1 MKKMTAA
8 ILSATMAL
16 SMGAALP
23 QGLYETKTV
32 VIAAGETK
40 FDEKEFFVVVG
51 NYGAE
56 DLTQLRYFVQKADGS
71 FSAEKIVWE
80 NAPEGLKYGD
90 VLTAEE
96 KFSLEK
102 VYPANDPVNAMAYYY
117 KLSNDAKL
125 NKVGNCGTLM
135 EQKDLTVKSVDYDGS
150 SHWSV
155 RYTDESGEKEYYYG
169 LSTFASSLGV
179 NPIEGGAGDV
189 YTFAM
194 LNGNVVIPLV
204 KKNVEE
210 EMPTY
215 KIVKLPDKL
224 EYKTGEH
231 IDLKGI
237 QIEVT
242 KGDEEP
248 VVYTYPDVAFDYQSN
263 VPKSPTVVLSTN
275 FRNDEAGTY
284 SVKVAGTGV
293 GFNVKVVDDQTDVVI
308 KDLAV
313 FEEGEQMKLKDVVE
327 LSKKGNDLCW
337 ADFVKY
343 KGVDVGSGLF
353 ILEYNLGNGYML
365 HVGGTLPTLDKSPE
379 AIMYALL
386 SRNEKSI
393 DIRTD
398 DVEAFIAEIDS
409 ENDPTALKGT
419 KEMTLYDVRKFAL
432 IGDSLDWSNFEDYKG
447 RDVGSGQN
455 VWEFKLPKGFVL
467 HVCGITDEKPSL
479 IELSRDGEKGIDIR
493 KDDVSAY
500 IASKEMTLDD
510 VIELS
515 KKGDALDWS
524 DFEDFKCHDSSTC
537 IRNWSFD
544 LGDGFE
550 LEVGGPEDG
559 KPDFILLNYYSRVN
573 CDIRT
578 ENVEAFIASQTADPT
593 VLKGTKEMTLYDV
606 RKFALIGDSLDWSNF
621 EDYKGRDVGSG
632 QNVWEFKLPK
642 GFVLHVCG
650 ITDEKPSLIE
660 LSRDGEKGIDI
671 RKDDVSAYIAS
682 KEMTLD
688 DVIELSKKGDA
699 LDWSDFEDFKCHDSS
714 TCIRN
719 WSFDLGDGFELEVGG
734 PEDGKPDFILLDYYS
749 RSYCDIRTENVEAFI
764 DDITTRYIIVKGD
777 ANFDHRMDMADVVF
791 VMQCLANPDKYRFT
805 EQGRIN
811 ADMNGNGI
819 TVADAQTIQLMLL
832 GYDVPDV
839 FSAERSA
846 IANNTFVYEK
856 EGAGGDCNIKFNEDG
871 TFLFSPGYLSSYLGG
886 GTWKI
891 SGKRVILTQENDGL
905 SGKRINCF
913 RIAGN
918 DLIYIEEDS
927 DNFYGITVKNGEK
940 FSLASEKAETAIQ
953 LSDIVSI
960 KTPYNPAMSDWSGIG
975 ILLEVDS
982 PDYPITLKAADG
994 HFTEWDIK
1002 KGSGPVKSVGKTYDI
1017 GKNGYIFWTPDDLN
1031 YKDGFN
1037 SEITVMG
1044 VSGEVYTDLGKI
1056 YITKAEGNSLTAS
1069 FEKPAAATD
1078 SAKLLGLKES
1088 KIKSVNVTSLPKGY
1102 DFTFTDEKA
1111 QKVIDFLSGIEL
1123 ITNFTEDPGQLDGM
1137 TWVIKLEYENDEAM
1151 TLYDIGGFIRSES
1164 NSWFKYEYDYD
1175 SPLNTLIWEL
1185 SK

>member
-71 FSAEKIVWE
+71 FSAEKILWE

-90 VLTAEE
+90 VLTAEG

-194 LNGNVVIPLV
+194 LNGNVVIPLA

-365 HVGGTLPTLDKSPE
+365 HVGGTLPTLDKSLE
-379 AIMYALL
+379 AIMYARL
-386 SRNEKSI
+386 SRNEKTI

-398 DVEAFIAEIDS
+398 DVGAFIASQVDDS
-409 ENDPTALKGT
+409 TALKGT

-432 IGDSLDWSNFEDYKG
+432 IGDLLDWSNFEDYKG

-455 VWEFKLPKGFVL
+455 VWEFKLPKGFIL
-467 HVCGITDEKPSL
+467 HVCGVAGQKPSL

-500 IASKEMTLDD
+500 IATKEMTLDD

-559 KPDFILLNYYSRVN
+559 KTDFILLN
-573 CDIRT
+573 
-578 ENVEAFIASQTADPT
+578 
-593 VLKGTKEMTLYDV
+593 
-606 RKFALIGDSLDWSNF
+606 
-621 EDYKGRDVGSG
+621 
-632 QNVWEFKLPK
+632 
-642 GFVLHVCG
+642 
-650 ITDEKPSLIE
+650 
-660 LSRDGEKGIDI
+660 
-671 RKDDVSAYIAS
+671 
-682 KEMTLD
+682 
-688 DVIELSKKGDA
+688 
-699 LDWSDFEDFKCHDSS
+699 
-714 TCIRN
+714 
-719 WSFDLGDGFELEVGG
+719 
-734 PEDGKPDFILLDYYS
+734 YYS
-749 RSYCDIRTENVEAFI
+749 RSYCDIRTENVGAFI

-856 EGAGGDCNIKFNEDG
+856 EGVGGDCNIKFNEDG

-927 DNFYGITVKNGEK
+927 DNFLGITVKNGEK

-1044 VSGEVYTDLGKI
+1044 VSGDVYTDLGKI
-1056 YITKAEGNSLTAS
+1056 YITKAKGNSLTAS

-1078 SAKLLGLKES
+1078 SAKLLGLKDS

-1123 ITNFTEDPGQLDGM
+1123 ITNFTEDPEQLDGM